1 MAVIKIKTKK
11 KTNEIS
17 PLLYGVFFEDINYG
31 GDGGLYAELV
41 ANRSFEYYDRDNV
54 VDKSKMCWEP
64 LIDTEFEINTKKP
77 INNIH
82 THYASVRGSEGAGI
96 RNTGFCGEGFAVR
109 ENEKFDF
116 SCYVRSED
124 DIKLAVVISDRSGTE
139 LGRTEFV
146 CESREWIKYELKIT
160 AEKSCANAYLSVV
173 LTCGGYV
180 ELEFISLFP
189 KETFCGRKNG
199 MRKDIAEMIA
209 EMRPKFMRF
218 PGGCIVEGRSFDNM
232 YNWKD
237 TIGAVE
243 ERKTNWN
250 RWQHEDYRNLG
261 YNSDDYFQSYGI
273 GFFEY
278 FQFCEDIGAKP
289 IPVLNCGMTCQWH
302 EAELVDMDKIEPFIQ
317 DVLDLIEFA
326 NGSED
331 SEWGRKR
338 AEMGHREPFNLE
350 YIGIG
355 NEQWGNEYFE
365 RYEIFQD
372 IITKKHPN
380 IRLITSAGWKD
391 HGWEF
396 ELAYDWMSKN
406 KKKAYAV
413 DEHFYKEPEW
423 FLKNTERYNNY
434 DRSLPK
440 VFIGEWAAH
449 TGGEIKR
456 NKNNW
461 YAALCEAAFMVGVEE
476 NADHVVMTCYAPL
489 LARVNHNQW
498 QPDLIWFD
506 NENVYGTPSYYVQK
520 LFSEYKGDFAV
531 ETQCDDADLKVT
543 ASMNERNLI
552 LKVVNLSAECKK
564 IAVET
569 DENFGGQWR
578 LIKIDSELDAENTM
592 QKPKNVRTD
601 METLD
606 WCGGVNINP
615 HSVNVAEIHKNI

>member
-1 MAVIKIKTKK
+1 MSVIKIRTKK

-17 PLLYGVFFEDINYG
+17 PILYGAFFEDINYG

-41 ANRSFEYYDRDNV
+41 ANRSFEYYDRDGV
-54 VDKSKMCWEP
+54 IDKSKMCWES
-64 LIDTEFEINTKKP
+64 LIGTKFEIHTEKP
-77 INNIH
+77 INNVH
-82 THYASVRGSEGAGI
+82 THYASVCGSDGTGI
-96 RNTGFCGEGFAVR
+96 RNTGFCGEGFAAR
-109 ENEKFDF
+109 ENEKFNF
-116 SCYVRSED
+116 SCYARSD
-124 DIKLAVVISDRSGTE
+124 GDIKLTAVISDRTQRE
-139 LGRTEFV
+139 LGHTEFV
-146 CESREWIKYELKIT
+146 CASREWSKYEFEIT
-160 AEKSCANAYLSVV
+160 AEKSCVNAYLSVE
-173 LTCGGYV
+173 LTEGGSV
-180 ELEFISLFP
+180 DLEFISLFP

-209 EMRPKFMRF
+209 EMKPKFMRF

-289 IPVLNCGMTCQWH
+289 VPVINCGMTCQWH
-302 EAELVDMDKIEPFIQ
+302 EAKLVDMDKLEPFVQ
-317 DVLDLIEFA
+317 DAFDLIEFA
-326 NGSED
+326 NGRED
-331 SEWGRKR
+331 SKWGRKR
-338 AEMGHREPFNLE
+338 AEMGHTAPFKLE

-365 RYEIFQD
+365 RYEIFQRE
-372 IITKKHPN
+372 ITKKYPY

-391 HGWEF
+391 RGWEF
-396 ELAYDWMSKN
+396 EFAYDWMDKN
-406 KKKAYAV
+406 KQKAYAV

-423 FLKNTERYNNY
+423 FLKNTERYDNY

-449 TGGEIKR
+449 TEGEIKR

-461 YAALCEAAFMVGVEE
+461 HAALCEAAFLTGVEK
-476 NADHVVMTCYAPL
+476 NSDHVVMTCYAPL

-506 NENVYGTPSYYVQK
+506 NEKVYGTPSYYVQK
-520 LFSEYKGDFAV
+520 LFSEYIGDFAV
-531 ETQCDDADLKVT
+531 ETYCDDTDLKVT
-543 ASMNERNLI
+543 ASMKEGSLI

-564 IAVET
+564 IAVEI
-569 DENFGGQWR
+569 DEVFNGQCCFMS
-578 LIKIDSELDAENTM
+578 ISSELNLENTL
-592 QKPKNVRTD
+592 QKSENICTD
-601 METLD
+601 IETLD
-606 WCGGVNINP
+606 WNGKLNLNP
-615 HSVNVAEIHKNI
+615 YSVNVAEVYKNI